1 MLLQDYYWTFCSQL
15 WANKEVTESNKEVT
29 ESNILAEAHSGAK
42 AYLDQIRRTGII

>member
-15 WANKEVTESNKEVT
+15 WANKAVT